1 MAVWSV
7 ELKRL
12 RLDAEAT
19 MIHVRQYERLC

>member
-12 RLDAEAT
+12 RSEAETT
-19 MIHVRQYERLC
+19 MIHVRQYERLY